1 MKIKFYL
8 LRKQNKI
15 ATGLICSVSYN
26 KNRIRFCINESINP
40 KYWNLKTCRARHTP
54 AFSEG
59 MEFNYKLDSIVSK
72 INKQYLNCF
81 NKDGIIPSKPLL
93 ENFITI
99 EILN

>member
-8 LRKQNKI
+8 LRKQTKI

-40 KYWNLKTCRARHTP
+40 KYWNFKTCRARHTP

-72 INKQYLNCF
+72 INKHYLNCF

-93 ENFITI
+93 ENFIKT
-99 EILN
+99 